1 MCIRVSSWK
10 CCILIAIFQQW
21 PFLNGQ
27 KKQHFMPWRWWIAN
41 ETRNT
46 TSFKVTITLTS
57 TTASF
62 TIFFFIVNSIRLH
75 GFDFISFPFA
85 ICTYDTR
92 GASEFLLMKLFH
104 RRITAEKALHR
115 WKKKLRIIP
124 FEYENWNVCD
134 SLSSIF
140 FCCNVSVDESV
151 AWPSSND
158 DNMINTNWLFFVLYM
173 HLHCT
178 ILFINAMCIWNN
190 VHWIYVNSPNSQQP
204 FRRYFRRF
212 Y

>member
-1 MCIRVSSWK
+1 M
-10 CCILIAIFQQW
+10 
-21 PFLNGQ
+21 G
-27 KKQHFMPWRWWIAN
+27 KKQHFIPWRWWIAN

-75 GFDFISFPFA
+75 DFDFISFPFA

-104 RRITAEKALHR
+104 RRITTKKALHR
-115 WKKKLRIIP
+115 WKKKLRVIP
-124 FEYENWNVCD
+124 FKYENWNVCA
-134 SLSSIF
+134 SLSFNF
-140 FCCNVSVDESV
+140 FRLQCDCRRVSRTIKFK
-151 AWPSSND
+151 WWQYD
-158 DNMINTNWLFFVLYM
+158 DYELTLLVLCM

-178 ILFINAMCIWNN
+178 ILFINTTWIWNN
-190 VHWIYVNSPNSQQP
+190 VHRIYVNSPISHLLSAA
-204 FRRYFRRF
+204 FAHSIGF
-212 Y
+212 YSVLFDCRQFKTDRLTSVSI